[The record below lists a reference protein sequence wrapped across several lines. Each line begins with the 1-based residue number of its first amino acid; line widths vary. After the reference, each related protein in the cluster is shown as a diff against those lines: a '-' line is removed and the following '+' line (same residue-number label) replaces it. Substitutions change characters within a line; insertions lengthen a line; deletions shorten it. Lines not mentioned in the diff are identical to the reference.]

1 MIMFSCFGQ
10 HHFSNGKCNFRGKEG
25 DEFTPK
31 VGIFKHSISNN
42 QIGELNG
49 QMFKWGIFKQ
59 LSWLRDTY
67 DRQWRIFLRFT
78 VFFQL
83 YEKHLRSWKKKKEK
97 KKKKRKNSCQG
108 VTHLVLRDR
117 KAYSLSH
124 NGIPPE
130 CNFPIKD
137 KNHQTYCAMFL
148 IQYFAPRAKQ
158 TRQIITLNACFK

>member
-1 MIMFSCFGQ
+1 MVMFSCFGQ
-10 HHFSNGKCNFRGKEG
+10 HHFSNGKCNFREKEG

-31 VGIFKHSISNN
+31 VGIFKHSIRNN

-67 DRQWRIFLRFT
+67 DRQLKNFFKVHGFFFSALREAFA
-78 VFFQL
+78 FM
-83 YEKHLRSWKKKKEK
+83 KKKKE
-97 KKKKRKNSCQG
+97 KKKRKNSCQG

-124 NGIPPE
+124 NGILP
-130 CNFPIKD
+130 
-137 KNHQTYCAMFL
+137 
-148 IQYFAPRAKQ
+148 
-158 TRQIITLNACFK
+158 

>member
-31 VGIFKHSISNN
+31 VVIFKHSISNN

-67 DRQWRIFLRFT
+67 DRQLKNSFKVHGFFSALRE
-78 VFFQL
+78 VFAFM
-83 YEKHLRSWKKKKEK
+83 KKK
-97 KKKKRKNSCQG
+97 KKKKRKKKGKIHVRVS
-108 VTHLVLRDR
+108 R
-117 KAYSLSH
+117 
-124 NGIPPE
+124 I
-130 CNFPIKD
+130 
-137 KNHQTYCAMFL
+137 
-148 IQYFAPRAKQ
+148 
-158 TRQIITLNACFK
+158 

>member
-1 MIMFSCFGQ
+1 MVMFSCFGQ

-67 DRQWRIFLRFT
+67 DRQLKNFLRFT
-78 VFFQL
+78 LFFSA
-83 YEKHLRSWKKKKEK
+83 LREAFAFMKKKKEK

-124 NGIPPE
+124 NGILP
-130 CNFPIKD
+130 
-137 KNHQTYCAMFL
+137 
-148 IQYFAPRAKQ
+148 
-158 TRQIITLNACFK
+158 

>member
-1 MIMFSCFGQ
+1 MVMFSCFGQ
-10 HHFSNGKCNFRGKEG
+10 HHFLNGKCNFRGKEG

-31 VGIFKHSISNN
+31 VGIFKHSIRNN

-67 DRQWRIFLRFT
+67 DRQLKNFFKVHAFFSALREAFA
-78 VFFQL
+78 FM
-83 YEKHLRSWKKKKEK
+83 KKKKEK

-124 NGIPPE
+124 NGILPW
-130 CNFPIKD
+130 
-137 KNHQTYCAMFL
+137 M
-148 IQYFAPRAKQ
+148 
-158 TRQIITLNACFK
+158 

>member
-1 MIMFSCFGQ
+1 MVMFSCFGQ
-10 HHFSNGKCNFRGKEG
+10 HHFLNGKCNFRGKEG

-31 VGIFKHSISNN
+31 VGIFKHSIRNN
-42 QIGELNG
+42 QMGELNG

-67 DRQWRIFLRFT
+67 DRQLKNFLRFT
-78 VFFQL
+78 LFFSA
-83 YEKHLRSWKKKKEK
+83 LRKTVGFMKKKKEK

-124 NGIPPE
+124 NGILP
-130 CNFPIKD
+130 
-137 KNHQTYCAMFL
+137 
-148 IQYFAPRAKQ
+148 
-158 TRQIITLNACFK
+158 

>member
-31 VGIFKHSISNN
+31 VVIFKHSISNN

-67 DRQWRIFLRFT
+67 DRQLKNFLRFT

-83 YEKHLRSWKKKKEK
+83 YEKHLRSWKKKKRKKEK
-97 KKKKRKNSCQG
+97 KKEKFMSGCHAFNVTWPEGLFIVTQWNSPLN
-108 VTHLVLRDR
+108 VIFRSKT
-117 KAYSLSH
+117 KTT
-124 NGIPPE
+124 
-130 CNFPIKD
+130 K
-137 KNHQTYCAMFL
+137 L
-148 IQYFAPRAKQ
+148 IVP
-158 TRQIITLNACFK
+158 CF

>member
-1 MIMFSCFGQ
+1 MVMFSCFGQ
-10 HHFSNGKCNFRGKEG
+10 HHFSNGKYNFRGKEG

-31 VGIFKHSISNN
+31 VGIFKHSIRNN

-67 DRQWRIFLRFT
+67 DRQLKNFFKVHGFFSALRE
-78 VFFQL
+78 VFAFM
-83 YEKHLRSWKKKKEK
+83 EKKKKEK

-124 NGIPPE
+124 NGILP
-130 CNFPIKD
+130 
-137 KNHQTYCAMFL
+137 
-148 IQYFAPRAKQ
+148 
-158 TRQIITLNACFK
+158 